1 MTIAIRTD
9 TLLTATLLLQYT
21 DGQTDRRSV
30 STFTLSLLYPQS
42 MSVVSDRE
50 LVPAKLQHSSKTRS
64 PPTTHLEYVQHSA
77 NNTLGVC
84 STQRQQHTWR
94 MFNTAPTT
102 HLEYVQHS
110 VNNTAT
116 AMIKVPPE

>member
-42 MSVVSDRE
+42 VISDRE
-50 LVPAKLQHSSKTRS
+50 ASSSKTATFVKDS
-64 PPTTHLEYVQHSA
+64 FTA
-77 NNTLGVC
+77 NNAL
-84 STQRQQHTWR
+84 
-94 MFNTAPTT
+94 
-102 HLEYVQHS
+102 
-110 VNNTAT
+110 
-116 AMIKVPPE
+116 